1 MAILRDSFEAERQ
14 YMDLGGLLA
23 TNRARKATDKPVSRS
38 HPTTINA
45 HLAQVQV
52 QKTRCTCVLMP
63 WEKVNSNFLGSQ
75 AARHALVSV
84 KFCTL
89 LFFFACGTG
98 LSPTFGHVIA
108 PCSATSTR
116 FFLPDTRTCKLPCKI
131 AFRAKV
137 CRYDG
142 LVM

>member
-1 MAILRDSFEAERQ
+1 
-14 YMDLGGLLA
+14 MDLGGLLA
-23 TNRARKATDKPVSRS
+23 TNRARKAADKPVSRS

-63 WEKVNSNFLGSQ
+63 LEKVNSNFLGSQ
-75 AARHALVSV
+75 AARHAFVSV

-89 LFFFACGTG
+89 LFFLACGTG
-98 LSPTFGHVIA
+98 LSPTFGHVTA

-116 FFLPDTRTCKLPCKI
+116 FSYLTQEHANFPAKLPS
-131 AFRAKV
+131 RQ
-137 CRYDG
+137 RYVNMTG
-142 LVM
+142 L